1 MAPPAARRHGTA
13 GVSGSGWLG
22 QGWGALRVFLPA
34 SALLWLT
41 LTIGAYSLG
50 QYLQRRLRGNALANP
65 VLIAIVLVGAVLHWS
80 GTSYRTYFSGAQFL
94 HFLLGPA
101 TVALAVPLVESW
113 EHVRRSRGA
122 LVAGLIAGSGVSAI
136 SGYGLVRICGGTRA
150 IALAMMPKST
160 TTPIAMAVA
169 ERAGGPPALTAV
181 LAIAGGILVAI
192 CVQWLMRLVR
202 VRDWRAYG
210 FAAGTAGSGI
220 GAAQVIGENATAG
233 AFAGL
238 AIGLNGLATAMWVPA
253 LLWLFRLVHA

>member
-1 MAPPAARRHGTA
+1 MAPPASRRETT
-13 GVSGSGWLG
+13 GVSGIGWLAE
-22 QGWGALRVFLPA
+22 GWGALRVFLPA

-50 QYLQRRLRGNALANP
+50 QQLQRRLGGTALANP
-65 VLIAIVLVGAVLHWS
+65 VLIAIVLVGAVLRWS
-80 GTSYRTYFSGAQFL
+80 STSYASYFSGAQFL

-122 LVAGLIAGSGVSAI
+122 LVAALIAGSGVSAI

-150 IALAMMPKST
+150 VALAMMPKST

-192 CVQWLMRLVR
+192 GVDWVMRLVR

-210 FAAGTAGSGI
+210 FAAGAAGSGI
-220 GAAQVIGENATAG
+220 GAAQVIGQNATAG

-238 AIGLNGLATAMWVPA
+238 AIGLNGLATSVWVPA
-253 LLWLFRLVHA
+253 LLWLLKRIRG